1 MSLFNN
7 WINSI
12 HIYIYCPAGIY
23 RFFADYIASINK
35 ILKAT
40 IITNIDEIYEI
51 YNIDKIKNNSIII
64 ICQSWPKQYKID
76 NINKN
81 LFLLNTEQLTIQK
94 QLNDIIDFSKDFTI
108 IDYSKE
114 NIDIMNNNNIRNVL
128 YFPYIYNE
136 DEIYNIVKKRN
147 ICMVHSNTDRRTQVM
162 NEYFKNI
169 KIDHV
174 RGWSKLRD
182 YTLFKYKIL
191 LNISAKEKYNIFES
205 IRCYRCLFNKMIIIS
220 EEKYKKE
227 LIDYEHHII
236 FAKIEDIPEIINNVI
251 SNYEF
256 YYKKLDLD
264 NINYKLNNHLIDI
277 KKLLFI

>member
-1 MSLFNN
+1 ML
-7 WINSI
+7 
-12 HIYIYCPAGIY
+12 
-23 RFFADYIASINK
+23 
-35 ILKAT
+35 
-40 IITNIDEIYEI
+40 
-51 YNIDKIKNNSIII
+51 
-64 ICQSWPKQYKID
+64 
-76 NINKN
+76 
-81 LFLLNTEQLTIQK
+81 
-94 QLNDIIDFSKDFTI
+94 
-108 IDYSKE
+108 
-114 NIDIMNNNNIRNVL
+114 
-128 YFPYIYNE
+128 
-136 DEIYNIVKKRN
+136 
-147 ICMVHSNTDRRTQVM
+147 HSDTDRRSKVM

-174 RGWSKLRD
+174 RGWNKTRD

-191 LNISAKEKYNIFES
+191 LNISAKENYNIFES

-264 NINYKLNNHLIDI
+264 NINYKLNNHLIDL

>member
-7 WINSI
+7 WLNGI
-12 HIYIYCPAGIY
+12 HIYIYCSIVSY
-23 RFFADYIASINK
+23 RYFEDYIISINK

-51 YNIDKIKNNSIII
+51 YNIDIFKNNSVII

-94 QLNDIIDFSKDFTI
+94 QLNDIIDFSKEFTI

-114 NIDIMNNNNIRNVL
+114 NIDIMNNNNIKNVL

-136 DEIYNIVKKRN
+136 DEIYNIPKQKD
-147 ICMVHSNTDRRTQVM
+147 ICMLHSNTTRRSEIM
-162 NEYFKNI
+162 NNYFKNI

-174 RGWSKLRD
+174 RGWKKYRD
-182 YTLFKYKIL
+182 NILFKYKII
-191 LNISAKEKYNIFES
+191 LNISAREDYNIFES

-227 LIDYEHHII
+227 LIDYENHII
-236 FAKIEDIPEIINNVI
+236 FAKIEDIPEIINNVL
-251 SNYEF
+251 SNYDY

-264 NINYKLNNHLIDI
+264 NINYTLNNHFIDL
-277 KKLLFI
+277 KNLLSI